1 MTTSPGSG
9 RAAKKAPQASDDL
22 PRSRGGRGKTARTRR
37 LRAGRQEASRVLLLR
52 VRHHPRASQE
62 RAAAALN
69 AEHKLSLP
77 VWAREEHRN
86 GDVR

>member
-1 MTTSPGSG
+1 MTSRD
-9 RAAKKAPQASDDL
+9 RAADEGRPPGPVHMRDGFGPVGKKH
-22 PRSRGGRGKTARTRR
+22 
-37 LRAGRQEASRVLLLR
+37 RAYCSCGYATT
-52 VRHHPRASQE
+52 PRASQE

-77 VWAREEHRN
+77 VWALSLPVWAREEHRN